1 MSHRT
6 CLCLGTWRHKLRL
19 WSTSHHWRDLKGVI
33 LHPVFWFCTFCFPLA
48 SPISLILNVYLLAL
62 KVKVAQSCPTLC
74 DPIDYTVHGILQA
87 RILEWVAFPFSRG
100 SSQPRDWN
108 QVSHIA
114 GIFLPTE
121 PIVCFIFIFFKLVQ
135 KSPCAGC
142 YSKPFTNINSLLSHN
157 YACTIHLQ
165 IIKSWHWE
173 IPYHMYLLIYRKSL
187 WKIRKYI
194 AIHKQ
199 LARKINW
206 NIYLNAHLYF
216 PVGSDIPDIEMYIL
230 TLKWFES
237 VYGILQV
244 LKTHCDLTRPLT
256 AKPGWEI
263 TGDLTLP
270 GTPSSWPSVGHV
282 SHLFI

>member
-114 GIFLPTE
+114 GRFLPTE
-121 PIVCFIFIFFKLVQ
+121 PIVCFIFFLSLYRSHRVLDAIL
-135 KSPCAGC
+135 SP
-142 YSKPFTNINSLLSHN
+142 
-157 YACTIHLQ
+157 LQ
-165 IIKSWHWE
+165 ILTHFFLIIMHALS
-173 IPYHMYLLIYRKSL
+173 IYRSL
-187 WKIRKYI
+187 KAGTER
-194 AIHKQ
+194 
-199 LARKINW
+199 
-206 NIYLNAHLYF
+206 F
-216 PVGSDIPDIEMYIL
+216 PIICIS
-230 TLKWFES
+230 
-237 VYGILQV
+237 
-244 LKTHCDLTRPLT
+244 
-256 AKPGWEI
+256 
-263 TGDLTLP
+263 
-270 GTPSSWPSVGHV
+270 
-282 SHLFI
+282 

>member
-1 MSHRT
+1 MSDSLRPHRLYSPWNSPGQNT
-6 CLCLGTWRHKLRL
+6 
-19 WSTSHHWRDLKGVI
+19 GVG
-33 LHPVFWFCTFCFPLA
+33 
-48 SPISLILNVYLLAL
+48 SLSLL
-62 KVKVAQSCPTLC
+62 Q
-74 DPIDYTVHGILQA
+74 
-87 RILEWVAFPFSRG
+87 
-100 SSQPRDWN
+100 
-108 QVSHIA
+108 
-114 GIFLPTE
+114 GIFPTQGLKPGLPHCRQILTNWAYRL
-121 PIVCFIFIFFKLVQ
+121 FYFFFKLVQ

-199 LARKINW
+199 LPHKINW

-244 LKTHCDLTRPLT
+244 LKTHYDLTRPLT